1 MYITVGYTKTII
13 NFFFFLQNREKKINR
28 EKKNIIEYPV
38 KPKIE
43 QN

>member
-1 MYITVGYTKTII
+1 MIYY
-13 NFFFFLQNREKKINR
+13 FLKNRKKKINR

-43 QN
+43 ILLVNFELLQN